1 MIYLF
6 GIKDQVSVIMHE
18 RFLTK
23 EQQAKATL
31 VLETLPEPEERDGYC
46 AVRYIDK
53 DTNEFSYIYREIE
66 DEVPEDYVEE
76 VSKKLEESVG
86 QQNA

>member
-6 GIKDQVSVIMHE
+6 GIKDQVSVIMNE

-31 VLETLPEPEERDGYC
+31 VLETLPEPEQRDGFY
-46 AVRYIDK
+46 AVRYIDPVTK
-53 DTNEFSYIYREIE
+53 EFSYIYREIA
-66 DEVPEDYVEE
+66 EE
-76 VSKKLEESVG
+76 
-86 QQNA
+86 ND

>member
-6 GIKDQVSVIMHE
+6 GTEDQVSVIMNE

-31 VLETLPEPEERDGYC
+31 VLETLPEPEERDGCY
-46 AVRYIDK
+46 AVRYIDPVTK
-53 DTNEFSYIYREIE
+53 EFSYIYRAI
-66 DEVPEDYVEE
+66 VEE
-76 VSKKLEESVG
+76 NEVLE
-86 QQNA
+86 

>member
-6 GIKDQVSVIMHE
+6 GTEDQVSVIMNE

-23 EQQAKATL
+23 EERAKATL
-31 VLETLPEPEERDGYC
+31 VLETLPEPEEREGYY

-53 DTNEFSYIYREIE
+53 DTKEFSYIYREI
-66 DEVPEDYVEE
+66 VEE
-76 VSKKLEESVG
+76 NEIES
-86 QQNA
+86 

>member
-6 GIKDQVSVIMHE
+6 GTEDQVSVIMHE

-23 EQQAKATL
+23 EQRAKATL
-31 VLETLPEPEERDGYC
+31 VLETLPEPEERDGYY

-53 DTNEFSYIYREIE
+53 DTNEFSYIYREI
-66 DEVPEDYVEE
+66 VEE
-76 VSKKLEESVG
+76 ETTEV
-86 QQNA
+86 